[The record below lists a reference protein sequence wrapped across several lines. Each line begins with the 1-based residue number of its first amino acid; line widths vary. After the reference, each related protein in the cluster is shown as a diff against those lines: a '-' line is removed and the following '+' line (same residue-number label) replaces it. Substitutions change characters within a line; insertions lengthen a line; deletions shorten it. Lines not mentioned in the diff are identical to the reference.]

1 MLLCNKNPLFCYIAE
16 EATQNIFRAGKE
28 PMARTAS
35 EGGFTTR
42 SRDKE
47 RTLTTADRSLRM
59 HGLLRRIRPHLL
71 NHPRYHLL
79 TRTSKRQVLI
89 EKFAHTLQVL
99 RFIKKYF
106 TQKTEIPFICTA
118 FPRWCLHFRSERSC
132 TRSAASLESRA
143 VGGGIRTDPLQKAT

>member
-1 MLLCNKNPLFCYIAE
+1 MTNVIVENTFIPLHKLLLCNKSPLFCYIAE

-71 NHPRYHLL
+71 NHPHYHLL
-79 TRTSKRQVLI
+79 TRTSKRQVLA
-89 EKFAHTLQVL
+89 EKFAHTL
-99 RFIKKYF
+99 
-106 TQKTEIPFICTA
+106 
-118 FPRWCLHFRSERSC
+118 
-132 TRSAASLESRA
+132 
-143 VGGGIRTDPLQKAT
+143 

>member
-1 MLLCNKNPLFCYIAE
+1 MV
-16 EATQNIFRAGKE
+16 
-28 PMARTAS
+28 RTAS

-99 RFIKKYF
+99 RFIKKIFQPDNGNSLYLHH
-106 TQKTEIPFICTA
+106 IPAVVPSF
-118 FPRWCLHFRSERSC
+118 
-132 TRSAASLESRA
+132 SL
-143 VGGGIRTDPLQKAT
+143 